1 MKTKQINVLFLL
13 PSNNIGGAEI
23 SALNLIK
30 YLSKN
35 GHNIFIAIPFK
46 KNDNYIKKLKPF
58 VKEIMYMNFM
68 QWSINFKFSILNR
81 IINLEIKFQ
90 I

>member
-1 MKTKQINVLFLL
+1 MYFFCS

-81 IINLEIKFQ
+81 IINFFFTDH
-90 I
+90 